1 MLIILLLVIALVLF
15 VLSAIGVANTMDLDV
30 TQEEIDRWQKGE
42 YIQKA
47 MPRLN
52 ADERE
57 FVKTGYTKEDW
68 DAIFP
73 PEDDDGA

>member
-1 MLIILLLVIALVLF
+1 MLIKRKSPRTGIVN
-15 VLSAIGVANTMDLDV
+15 SMELDV
-30 TQEEIDRWQKGE
+30 TQEEIDRWQEGMH
-42 YIQKA
+42 IQNA
-47 MPRLN
+47 MPRLS

-73 PEDDDGA
+73 PEEEADA

>member
-1 MLIILLLVIALVLF
+1 MLIKRKSPRTGIVN
-15 VLSAIGVANTMDLDV
+15 SMELDV
-30 TQEEIDRWQKGE
+30 TQEEIDRWQEGE
-42 YIQKA
+42 YIQNA
-47 MPRLN
+47 MPRLS

-73 PEDDDGA
+73 PEEEADA